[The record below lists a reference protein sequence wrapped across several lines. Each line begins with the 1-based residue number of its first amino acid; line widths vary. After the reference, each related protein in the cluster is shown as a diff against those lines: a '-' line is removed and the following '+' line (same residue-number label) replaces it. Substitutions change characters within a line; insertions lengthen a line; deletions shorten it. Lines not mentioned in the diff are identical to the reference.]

1 MSATAPASLA
11 LFQRTRPDLVFHA
24 AALKHV
30 PLVEANPEEGVL
42 TNAIGTRNVADAAR
56 KPGTRAMVLISTDK
70 AINPSSVMGAT
81 KRVAEAYC
89 QSLDLVPAPRAP
101 APGS

>member
-1 MSATAPASLA
+1 M
-11 LFQRTRPDLVFHA
+11 
-24 AALKHV
+24 
-30 PLVEANPEEGVL
+30 L

-56 KPGTRAMVLISTDK
+56 TAGTRAMVLISTDK

-89 QSLDLVPAPRAP
+89 QSLDLTPGAEAP